1 MCTISSWFIFCDDNK
16 DVQMNNI
23 KTIQYQI
30 NHDKLTNTKLFLFI
44 NGQTKILDYIINNQ
58 MFDKELEEIGSSL
71 STLRIN

>member
-1 MCTISSWFIFCDDNK
+1 
-16 DVQMNNI
+16 MNNI